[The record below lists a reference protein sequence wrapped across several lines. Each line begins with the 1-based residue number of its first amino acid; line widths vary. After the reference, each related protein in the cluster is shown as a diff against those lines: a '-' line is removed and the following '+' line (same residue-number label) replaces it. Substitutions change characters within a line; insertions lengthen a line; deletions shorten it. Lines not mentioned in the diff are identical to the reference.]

1 MSCDCVDTL
10 LRSLFLCV
18 CLGVAQ
24 TIREATGVSVCVGER
39 GGHVRTDPRVQGDQ
53 QESSEARAV
62 DKEDILLRCVS
73 QGAGLP
79 ASLANHPGVE
89 KKTKQ

>member
-24 TIREATGVSVCVGER
+24 TIREAAGVSVCGGEGVG
-39 GGHVRTDPRVQGDQ
+39 GGMSGQIPEFRATSR
-53 QESSEARAV
+53 RAV
-62 DKEDILLRCVS
+62 RPELWTKRTFSCDVS
-73 QGAGLP
+73 PRGRGFQ
-79 ASLANHPGVE
+79 HH
-89 KKTKQ
+89 